1 MGAEAELTPPP
12 SVEGVSSRALAQV
25 SRLLGTPLETAL
37 DLAAVNRKGVAPEM
51 LAVLVDSGLTRREID
66 WIVARRTL
74 AHRRQSGRPLTPNET
89 GCFLRMLKIR
99 AMSEAVFGNRDKA
112 LAWLRRPRRTFGG
125 ISAMELLQT
134 EAGGQVVEETLG
146 QLDEGYFA

>member
-1 MGAEAELTPPP
+1 MGAEAEFTPPA
-12 SVEGVSSRALAQV
+12 SVEGISSRALAEV
-25 SRLLGTPLETAL
+25 SRLLDTPIETAL
-37 DLAAVNRKGVAPEM
+37 DLAAVNRKGVAPETF
-51 LAVLVDSGLTRREID
+51 AVLVESGLTRREID
-66 WIVARRTL
+66 WIVPRRTL
-74 AHRRQSGRPLTPNET
+74 RQRRQSGRLLTPNET
-89 GCFLRMLKIR
+89 GCFLRVLKIR
-99 AMSEAVFGNRDKA
+99 SMADAVFGNTDTA